1 MDDLLALEATAT
13 GHGPRC
19 FIPATQLSFLA
30 WQGALEG
37 HPDSQFVEYILAGI
51 RAGVHIGA
59 DRSHIIRRARGGN
72 LPSVRE
78 LPLLVDQHTSEE
90 RSAGRLLGPL
100 PLHLASRC
108 QISPIGLI
116 PKPHQP
122 GKWRLIVDLS
132 SPEGGSVN
140 DAIAVD
146 HCHMHYASVLDAA
159 AVVRQLGQGTLLA
172 SITPIGLCLSIQTIT
187 PCWACSGEMAN
198 SLTQHFRLGCGQPP
212 RFFLLSQMH

>member
-1 MDDLLALEATAT
+1 MWHTHGHQCRLPAGVNSPGNIVAGHYQYMDDLLALEATAT

-19 FIPATQLSFLA
+19 FIPATPLSYLA

-51 RAGVHIGA
+51 RTGVHIGA

-100 PLHLASRC
+100 PLYLASRC
-108 QISPIGLI
+108 Q
-116 PKPHQP
+116 
-122 GKWRLIVDLS
+122 
-132 SPEGGSVN
+132 
-140 DAIAVD
+140 
-146 HCHMHYASVLDAA
+146 
-159 AVVRQLGQGTLLA
+159 LA
-172 SITPIGLCLSIQTIT
+172 
-187 PCWACSGEMAN
+187 
-198 SLTQHFRLGCGQPP
+198 
-212 RFFLLSQMH
+212 